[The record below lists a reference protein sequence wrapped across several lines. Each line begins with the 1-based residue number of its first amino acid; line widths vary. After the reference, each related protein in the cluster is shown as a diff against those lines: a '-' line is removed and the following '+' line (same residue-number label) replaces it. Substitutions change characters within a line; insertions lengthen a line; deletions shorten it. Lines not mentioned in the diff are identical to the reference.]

1 MTPFSLSVDRSS
13 PVPLYHQLATA
24 IEAAVEDG
32 ELAPGTRLENETDLA
47 KRLGLSRPTLRRA
60 MQELVD
66 KGLIVRKR
74 GIGTQVVGRN
84 SFKRQL
90 QLTSLFDDLVASGR
104 RPATRVVGY
113 EVVAADAAVADQLGV
128 DTGSEVV
135 HLERVRFADGEPLAV
150 LRNWLPVD
158 LGRSFGA
165 DELETAGLYELF
177 RRAGVHVRIA
187 SQRIGA
193 RGATAAEADH
203 LQVEES
209 EALVTME
216 RTTLDESGRAVEVGR
231 HAYRADRYT
240 FEVTVVA
247 P

>member
-13 PVPLYHQLATA
+13 PVPLYHQIATA
-24 IEAAVEDG
+24 VEAAVEDG

-90 QLTSLFDDLVASGR
+90 QLTSLFDDLAASGR
-104 RPATRVVGY
+104 RPTTRVLTH
-113 EVVAADAAVADQLGV
+113 EVVAADTVVADQLGV
-128 DTGSEVV
+128 DAESEVV
-135 HLERVRFADGEPLAV
+135 HLERVRFADGKPLAV
-150 LRNWLPVD
+150 LHNWLPTD
-158 LGRSFGA
+158 LAGSFDA
-165 DELETAGLYELF
+165 DELETTGLYELF

-193 RGATAAEADH
+193 RGATTTEADH
-203 LQVEES
+203 LQIEEA
-209 EALVTME
+209 EALITME
-216 RTTLDESGRAVEVGR
+216 RTTLDESGRAVEFGR
-231 HAYRADRYT
+231 HVYRGDRYT
-240 FEVTVVA
+240 FEVTLFA
-247 P
+247 R

>member
-1 MTPFSLSVDRSS
+1 VSPLSLNVDRSS
-13 PVPLYHQLATA
+13 PVPLYHQVATA
-24 IEAAVEDG
+24 IEAAVEEG

-84 SFKRQL
+84 GFQRQL
-90 QLTSLFDDLVASGR
+90 QLTSLFDDLALSGR
-104 RPATRVVGY
+104 RPTTRVLTH
-113 EVVAADAAVADQLGV
+113 EVVAADDVVADKLGLEA
-128 DTGSEVV
+128 GSEVV
-135 HLERVRFADGEPLAV
+135 HLERVRSADGEPLAV
-150 LRNWLPVD
+150 LRNWLPAE
-158 LGRSFGA
+158 LGGSFDT
-165 DELETAGLYELF
+165 DELEAAGLYGLF

-203 LQVEES
+203 LQVEEG

-216 RTTLDESGRAVEVGR
+216 RTTLDESGRPVEVGR

-240 FEVTVVA
+240 FEVTVVSA
-247 P
+247 